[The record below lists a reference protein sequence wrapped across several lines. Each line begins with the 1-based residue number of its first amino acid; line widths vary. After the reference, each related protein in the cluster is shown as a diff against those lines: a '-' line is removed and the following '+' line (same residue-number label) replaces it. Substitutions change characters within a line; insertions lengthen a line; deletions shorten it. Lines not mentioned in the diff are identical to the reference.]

1 MPPTL
6 FHKLFNKR
14 NAFTPPSKCDKDE
27 SAFSSWPSPE
37 LEPSQIRLIVYQDCE
52 RRGRHILFDS
62 DTKKRGMEEASV
74 MKTCSESQ
82 AKMFRKCCPLRP
94 TGGSSSSL
102 DSSSSCASE
111 PMDQSRFQ
119 GASRCSSDPNMLGE
133 MMFGSVAMSYKGST
147 LKIHQIRSP
156 PQLMLSKVFTA
167 RTGSS
172 VYGSLNTLQD
182 SLEFI
187 NQDSRALRPD
197 QNTVVSGFLGSIG
210 FSQLCSPRRAF
221 SEQGP
226 LRLIKSASFFSGH
239 SNPMDMP
246 ARGLYDERE
255 SGIARS
261 ASLSSLL
268 ITPFS
273 SPGSSLTSS
282 CASSYQRRWLRS
294 QTTSLENG
302 VFPRWSVEESFN
314 MSDEGGVSN
323 LGVARKKKIAIGVI
337 FLLSPN
343 EDENSKFQEFFFSH
357 FPLFESHMNKL
368 KSSIEQAMK
377 MTRRS
382 TDVNQRILAHN
393 RMMDSLNEF
402 RMTVCNLYTMPRMPE
417 PVWLSMMSGALEKNQ
432 LCGHFMRELSL
443 LMEQASKNQFVP
455 ALLTAVLTNH
465 LAWVPTVMPNGQPPI
480 KIFLEKHSS
489 KSVHMLAK
497 THPYNPLW
505 AQLGDLYGAIG
516 SPVRLSRT
524 VLVGRQKEL
533 VQRLL
538 YVLTYFIRCSE
549 LLETYALETG
559 NDEQDEEAFAVPG
572 SVITT
577 SLRRGEVEES
587 EYVLVTVH
595 KPSPEGI
602 ETGMKEEQQTEHIM
616 PVIAALEQSDSQI
629 CQEVGSPL
637 VSPLTE
643 TVVKVG
649 TASLVT
655 NSPLLDV
662 QGQSDVCDSDV
673 APSSLPVKIV
683 WSSGIPLEKKPP
695 DKSTTLA
702 SFLLDE
708 EEEEPGTRVTFLI
721 GESMSPESDTES
733 QRHKVEDELKKH
745 KMHFTEKPKQQ
756 CCHVKQQCS
765 TVLPKPLITDQ
776 IESKDAKTL
785 SYITS
790 SLPCI
795 NAGAQ
800 EECMDLLDEYFSDGN
815 SVETRTI
822 SDVSK
827 AASQEVAEKQ
837 NLQET
842 WMESL
847 VRKYEQDCQH
857 REQAMCKCS
866 TQPINTG
873 CCVKCCSVEQDK
885 SIRVSL
891 IVPGQEKEREQKKT
905 SPLNEWEIPR
915 NESSDSALG
924 DSESEDAGQEITRQE
939 QDTQSI
945 TIFSETQTD
954 WQEEIEVPFPRAKL
968 AENYSKSSIANFGR
982 SLFGS
987 YCPTYVPDFVL
998 HGIPNDNKLRQSL
1011 MSDLAHA
1018 VQHPVLDEPV
1028 AEAVCIIADTDR
1040 WTVQVAS
1047 SQRPSTE
1054 NKLGK
1059 DVLVS
1064 NLVSNLLHSTYQ
1076 LYRLNLSPN
1085 FCIMHLEDRL
1095 QELYFK
1101 SKMLAEYLKGQT
1113 RVHVKEL
1120 GMVLGIESSD
1130 LPLLAAIASTHS
1142 PYVAQILL

>member
-14 NAFTPPSKCDKDE
+14 NGFTPPPKCDKDE
-27 SAFSSWPSPE
+27 SAFSTWPSPE

-52 RRGRHILFDS
+52 RRGRNILFDS
-62 DTKKRGMEEASV
+62 DTKKRGMEEGAA
-74 MKTCSESQ
+74 MKTCGESQ
-82 AKMFRKCCPLRP
+82 AKLFRKCCPLRP
-94 TGGSSSSL
+94 NGGSSSSL

-111 PMDQSRFQ
+111 PMEHNRFQ

-167 RTGSS
+167 RTGGS

-197 QNTVVSGFLGSIG
+197 QHTVVNGFLGSI
-210 FSQLCSPRRAF
+210 
-221 SEQGP
+221 
-226 LRLIKSASFFSGH
+226 GH

-246 ARGLYDERE
+246 ARGPYDERE

-314 MSDEGGVSN
+314 MLDEGGAPG
-323 LGVARKKKIAIGVI
+323 LGTARKKKIAIGVI

-368 KSSIEQAMK
+368 KSSVEQALK
-377 MTRRS
+377 MSRRS
-382 TDVNQRILAHN
+382 TDVSQRILAHN
-393 RMMDSLNEF
+393 RMVDSLNEF
-402 RMTVCNLYTMPRMPE
+402 RMTICNLYTMPRMPE
-417 PVWLSMMSGALEKNQ
+417 PVWLTMMSGALEKNQ

-489 KSVHMLAK
+489 KSVDMLAK

-533 VQRLL
+533 IQRLL

-549 LLETYALETG
+549 LLETYAIETG
-559 NDEQDEEAFAVPG
+559 NEDQDEEAFALPG
-572 SVITT
+572 SIITT

-595 KPSPEGI
+595 KPSPEGS
-602 ETGMKEEQQTEHIM
+602 ETGMKEEQQTEHIN
-616 PVIAALEQSDSQI
+616 PVIVAQDQSEIQN
-629 CQEVGSPL
+629 CQEIGSSL
-637 VSPLTE
+637 FSPLTE

-649 TASLVT
+649 TASLVSST
-655 NSPLLDV
+655 ALLDV
-662 QGQSDVCDSDV
+662 QGQPAICDSDV
-673 APSSLPVKIV
+673 TPTLLPVKIV
-683 WSSGIPLEKKPP
+683 RSSGIPLEKKPP
-695 DKSTTLA
+695 DKSTTMA

-708 EEEEPGTRVTFLI
+708 EEEERGTRVTFLI

-733 QRHKVEDELKKH
+733 QRHRVEDELKKH

-756 CCHVKQQCS
+756 CCHVKQQCCHVKQQCS
-765 TVLPKPLITDQ
+765 TKPLITDQ
-776 IESKDAKTL
+776 IESKDVETL
-785 SYITS
+785 SYNTS

-795 NAGAQ
+795 NPGAQ
-800 EECMDLLDEYFSDGN
+800 EECMDLFDEYFSDGN
-815 SVETRTI
+815 SVEIRSI
-822 SDVSK
+822 GDVSK
-827 AASQEVAEKQ
+827 AASQEVVDAENKR
-837 NLQET
+837 LQET
-842 WMESL
+842 WRESL
-847 VRKYEQDCQH
+847 VRTYEQVCEH
-857 REQAMCKCS
+857 REQATCKC
-866 TQPINTG
+866 TTHPINTG
-873 CCVKCCSVEQDK
+873 YCTKCTDEQNK

-891 IVPGQEKEREQKKT
+891 SVPGLEKEREQKKT
-905 SPLNEWEIPR
+905 STLNDWEIPR

-924 DSESEDAGQEITRQE
+924 DSESEDTSQEIHRQE
-939 QDTQSI
+939 QVAQF
-945 TIFSETQTD
+945 FSEAQTD
-954 WQEEIEVPFPRAKL
+954 WQEEIEVPFPGAKL
-968 AENYSKSSIANFGR
+968 AENYSKPSIANFGR

-998 HGIPNDNKLRQSL
+998 HGIPNDDKLRQSL

-1018 VQHPVLDEPV
+1018 VQQPVLDEPV

-1064 NLVSNLLHSTYQ
+1064 NLVSSLLQSTYQ

-1130 LPLLAAIASTHS
+1130 LPLLTAIASTHS